1 MKPLHLLLLVTA
13 ITASLASCSK
23 EQESPVKAP
32 ETSNVTTTNTQP
44 IDGKSV
50 QDMIAHGE
58 EAHKVHCYKCHTD
71 EVYTRENRFVKSID
85 ALSKQVVRCKDGN
98 DVPWFEEDTAAV
110 VQFLNNK
117 YYRF

>member
-1 MKPLHLLLLVTA
+1 MKPLYLFLLATT

-23 EQESPVKAP
+23 EEESPVKAP
-32 ETSNVTTTNTQP
+32 ETSNEVKINTP
-44 IDGKSV
+44 ATDEKDA
-50 QDMIAHGE
+50 QDMITHGE
-58 EAHKVHCYKCHTD
+58 KTHDVHCYKCHTD

-110 VQFLNNK
+110 VQFLNTK

>member
-1 MKPLHLLLLVTA
+1 MKAINTILLVSI
-13 ITASLASCSK
+13 ITASAISCAKDEETAAKTKQASTDTQLSSGPAV
-23 EQESPVKAP
+23 EQIAQ
-32 ETSNVTTTNTQP
+32 NRL
-44 IDGKSV
+44 
-50 QDMIAHGE
+50 AHGE
-58 EAHKVHCYKCHTD
+58 KTHKVHCYKCHTD

-98 DVPWFEEDTAAV
+98 DVPWFEEDTEAV